1 MRHKILNVSD
11 SHPYEILKVEIIGD
25 NKSEEES
32 IKSVDEVM
40 ENYLILTLNAVEVI
54 DNSTPFF
61 LIKRTKEK
69 LGFG

>member
-11 SHPYEILKVEIIGD
+11 VHPYEIVKVEIIGD
-25 NKSEEES
+25 NKFEEES
-32 IKSVDEVM
+32 IKNVDEVM
-40 ENYLILTLNAVEVI
+40 ETYLLLTLNAVEVI
-54 DNSTPFF
+54 DNSPPFF